1 MHDNTYFQCQR
12 KILHYLIAA
21 ADEDFIKEKH
31 KKIHNIIANC
41 RDVFHS
47 YSIQNIS
54 FLNSR
59 DSRANILSEYQV
71 STKEFFFHSLFF
83 CSVLLKFNAYIV
95 WFFSSGEKNSLVQTP
110 TLHLKNYLNFEEKKN
125 RRWAIMFGK
134 QQSSSFPFLFGLLKK
149 CSQLF

>member
-83 CSVLLKFNAYIV
+83 CFVLLKFNAYIV

-110 TLHLKNYLNFEEKKN
+110 TLHLKNYLNFEEKKKSKMSN
-125 RRWAIMFGK
+125 HVWKAAVIFI
-134 QQSSSFPFLFGLLKK
+134 SFSFWTVEKV
-149 CSQLF
+149 